1 MMSKVLG
8 ISVLLLAMV
17 VASAYRLAGAHAAA
31 VQTQI
36 VSQAVGQADEHVVTS
51 REVQISWIIDK
62 AMQIPV
68 AKKAGEAAP
77 NRSDW
82 MLKIESAEFQKHL
95 SQVLLELV
103 VSLEAENFSVGQVTS
118 AEIQNGVNQVKSLV
132 DGWEPWK
139 ALEVSHLELEQF
151 MTRKLKA
158 RRFLKFKT
166 DTSGVRVSDEDA
178 KAYYEKNRVKFGNL
192 PFAQFK
198 AQIKEYLSQEALQ
211 DRLKDWFEILKRK
224 YRVKLLGT

>member
-1 MMSKVLG
+1 MKVLW
-8 ISVLLLAMV
+8 ISILLLVMV
-17 VASAYRLAGAHAAA
+17 VASAYRMAGVHAAA
-31 VQTQI
+31 VPTQI
-36 VSQAVGQADEHVVTS
+36 VSQAVGQADTHVVTS

-62 AMQIPV
+62 AMQIPNG
-68 AKKAGEAAP
+68 KKTSESTP

-82 MLKIESAEFQKHL
+82 LLKIESADFQKHL

-103 VSLEAENFSVGQVTS
+103 VSMEAENFSVGQVTS
-118 AEIQNGVNQVKSLV
+118 VEIQNGVNQVKSMT
-132 DGWEPWK
+132 GSWEPWK
-139 ALEVSHLELEQF
+139 DLEVSHAELEQI

-178 KAYYEKNRVKFGNL
+178 KAYFEKNRVKFGNL
-192 PFAQFK
+192 PYSQFK
-198 AQIKEYLSQEALQ
+198 SQIKEYLSQEALQ